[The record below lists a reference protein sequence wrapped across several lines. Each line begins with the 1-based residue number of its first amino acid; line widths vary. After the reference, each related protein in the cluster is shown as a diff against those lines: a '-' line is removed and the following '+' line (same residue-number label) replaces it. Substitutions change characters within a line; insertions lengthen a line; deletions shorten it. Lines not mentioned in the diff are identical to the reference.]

1 MNYIKLGGMV
11 LLACLIA
18 DTHAASPKPSGFL
31 KDYSQLVEGEYL
43 EAVWADMPAI
53 QRSEAPEIM
62 LGDIAMVGVSDG
74 KDVSVTDCVSWLKR
88 DILSGNI
95 VSEQRDAPYRLELAI
110 THLDPGSAA
119 ARILAGEFGAGHAQL
134 QVEGRVLDVK
144 NNHVVFRFAERRR
157 SSGKI
162 GLEDLDGKGAVH
174 IFEHLAAL
182 VSSDVNNELLAAFIA
197 R

>member
-110 THLDPGSAA
+110 TIWIRVAPPRAYWPASLAPGMRSC
-119 ARILAGEFGAGHAQL
+119 RW
-134 QVEGRVLDVK
+134 RVGC
-144 NNHVVFRFAERRR
+144 
-157 SSGKI
+157 ST
-162 GLEDLDGKGAVH
+162 
-174 IFEHLAAL
+174 
-182 VSSDVNNELLAAFIA
+182 
-197 R
+197 